1 MVVRPKRLAR
11 YDDPAW
17 LQQLSWLHCLGRPAR
32 RSQRWRPSRT
42 GTFRATTRLL
52 TGLGEHVP
60 NAVPLS
66 TERARSYFILNSCD
80 RTIVSADARMAND
93 EERDLLDLGPA
104 TCSDDAA
111 LLQLPAH

>member
-1 MVVRPKRLAR
+1 MVTTAFVAAL
-11 YDDPAW
+11 
-17 LQQLSWLHCLGRPAR
+17 LGSAR
-32 RSQRWRPSRT
+32 RDAANDGS
-42 GTFRATTRLL
+42 RATTRLL

-60 NAVPLS
+60 SAVPLS